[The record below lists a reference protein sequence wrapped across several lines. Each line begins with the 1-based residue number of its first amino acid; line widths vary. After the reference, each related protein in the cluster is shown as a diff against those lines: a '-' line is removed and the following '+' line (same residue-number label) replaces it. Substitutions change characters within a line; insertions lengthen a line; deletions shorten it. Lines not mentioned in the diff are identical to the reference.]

1 MHFKLNVV
9 RLCRLCLNAW
19 ICKLGIYNRNTFFEK
34 STMVA
39 YTRIPRNPDN
49 IPVPMH
55 RQISKCHLQKHFYEC
70 QAPRLLGY
78 FVISHIYLAKR
89 HSIKSL
95 RYYCPPRDLMG
106 PTMSCSVESYT
117 LQFPPVQAHV
127 ILPFAFRQDTALIQI
142 GIVTFSQHG
151 GVC

>member
-19 ICKLGIYNRNTFFEK
+19 ICKLGIYNRNTFFQK

-39 YTRIPRNPDN
+39 YTRIARNPNN
-49 IPVPMH
+49 IAVPMH

-70 QAPRLLGY
+70 QALRLLGY
-78 FVISHIYLAKR
+78 FAISHIYFCQAALYQ
-89 HSIKSL
+89 ITP
-95 RYYCPPRDLMG
+95 YYCPLRHLMG

-127 ILPFAFRQDTALIQI
+127 ILPFAFHQVKTQPAFRQVQ
-142 GIVTFSQHG
+142 
-151 GVC
+151 